1 MIDLEFVVI
10 FFQSLFAYEIIGLL
24 LSSFIM
30 LPELKVDEIS
40 WKQVTISKWVQ
51 G

>member
-1 MIDLEFVVI
+1 MIDLEFVI
-10 FFQSLFAYEIIGLL
+10 ILFQSLFASEIIGLL
-24 LSSFIM
+24 LSPFLM

-40 WKQVTISKWVQ
+40 RNQVTISKWVQ